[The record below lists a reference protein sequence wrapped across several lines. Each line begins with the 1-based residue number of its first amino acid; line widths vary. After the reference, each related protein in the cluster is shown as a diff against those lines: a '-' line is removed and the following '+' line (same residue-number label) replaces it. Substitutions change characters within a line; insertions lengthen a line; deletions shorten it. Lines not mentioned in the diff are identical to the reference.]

1 MGSGLYTRCTRHGTD
16 SNEKDY
22 MYKGSTG
29 FWDTTYS
36 RNDPTSPKDQG

>member
-16 SNEKDY
+16 SNEKAY

-36 RNDPTSPKDQG
+36 RNDPTSPKDQR